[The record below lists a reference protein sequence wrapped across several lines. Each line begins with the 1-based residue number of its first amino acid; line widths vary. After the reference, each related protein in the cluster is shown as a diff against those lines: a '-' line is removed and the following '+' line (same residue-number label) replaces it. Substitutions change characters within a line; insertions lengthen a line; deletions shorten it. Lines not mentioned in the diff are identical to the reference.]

1 MFTQEILK
9 NCKIN
14 PLIFSK
20 KNHIIMTMLN
30 NKKILIIRLSAIGDT
45 IHTLPM
51 IYALKKQYPNCRIG
65 WVVESKAK
73 MFVED
78 NPLID
83 KYFVIDKKRK
93 NFFKI
98 IKQLRKEK
106 YDIALDPQQL
116 LKSGI
121 VLGLCGAK
129 RKITLSGGREFSWI
143 FANEIVKAKT
153 KLFDINYHVV
163 KRNLELCEYLGC
175 KTEEISFPMP
185 ELSEEEKEVT
195 KSLLPQNGKPVVA
208 LSPATTWRNKHLP
221 AEFWA
226 NVVNHISDRADIIF
240 TGSIKD
246 TNLINN
252 IIEKSDSKNLTNLAG
267 ETNLLELRELFSSCR
282 IVITPDSG
290 SAHIAWASTKPYVI
304 TLFCATS
311 AKRTG
316 PFDNHSGS
324 NTKYFSIQS
333 KAQCSPC
340 MKKKCKSSTNKDYCT
355 NEFNIDSIFK
365 LIDNILK

>member
-1 MFTQEILK
+1 
-9 NCKIN
+9 
-14 PLIFSK
+14 
-20 KNHIIMTMLN
+20 MLN

-51 IYALKKQYPNCRIG
+51 IYALKKQYPACEIG
-65 WVVESKAK
+65 WVVENKAK
-73 MFVED
+73 MFVEN
-78 NPLID
+78 NPLIN
-83 KYFVIDKKRK
+83 KCFVIDKKRN

-98 IKQLRKEK
+98 IKQIRKEK

-121 VLGLCGAK
+121 ILGLCGAK
-129 RKITLSGGREFSWI
+129 RKITLSGGRELSWI

-185 ELSEEEKEVT
+185 ELTKEEKEVT
-195 KSLLPQNGKPVVA
+195 KSLLPENGKPVVA

-221 AEFWA
+221 AEFWV
-226 NVVNHISDRADIIF
+226 NVVNHISQKADIIF

-246 TNLINN
+246 INLINN
-252 IIEKSDSKNLTNLAG
+252 IIEKSENKDVINLAG
-267 ETNLLELRELFSSCR
+267 ETDLLELKELFSGCR
-282 IVITPDSG
+282 LVITPDSG
-290 SAHIAWASTKPYVI
+290 SAHIAWAAKKPYVL
-304 TLFCATS
+304 TLFCSTS

-316 PFDNHSGS
+316 PFDNLKEEE
-324 NTKYFSIQS
+324 TKYFSIQS
-333 KAQCSPC
+333 GAKCSPC
-340 MKKKCKSSTNKDYCT
+340 MKKKCKNLKDKDSCV
-355 NEFNIDSIFK
+355 NEFYTDSIFK

>member
-1 MFTQEILK
+1 
-9 NCKIN
+9 
-14 PLIFSK
+14 
-20 KNHIIMTMLN
+20 MLN

-51 IYALKKQYPNCRIG
+51 VNALKKKYPECKIG

-73 MFVED
+73 MFVEN

-83 KYFVIDKKRK
+83 KCFVIDKKRK
-93 NFFKI
+93 NFFRV
-98 IKQLRKEK
+98 IKRIRKEN

-121 VLGLCGAK
+121 ILELSGAK
-129 RKITLSGGREFSWI
+129 RKITLSGGRELSWV

-175 KTEEISFPMP
+175 DVDEIFFPTPEIS
-185 ELSEEEKEVT
+185 EDDKEIT
-195 KSLLPQNGKPVVA
+195 KSLLPHGEKPVVA
-208 LSPATTWRNKHLP
+208 FAPATTWRNKHLP
-221 AEFWA
+221 LDFWLE
-226 NVVNHISDRADIIF
+226 VVNYLKDKANIIF

-252 IIEKSDSKNLTNLAG
+252 IIENADNKDLKNLAG
-267 ETNLLELRELFSSCR
+267 ETNLIELKELFSHCKL
-282 IVITPDSG
+282 IITPDSG
-290 SAHIAWASTKPYVI
+290 SAHIAWAAQTPYVI
-304 TLFCATS
+304 TLFTATS

-316 PFDNHSGS
+316 PFDEANEE

-333 KAQCSPC
+333 KAVCSPC
-340 MKKKCKSSTNKDYCT
+340 MKKKCHNKSENEICT
-355 NEFNIDSIFK
+355 GNFDIEKIKKIIDK
-365 LIDNILK
+365 ILN